1 MARLVFEFLGVVFC
15 PLASRGGVD
24 CRVIVLTRPAQ
35 SLRDTD
41 RCADLVKYADLLL
54 LKNLDLFP
62 SGHLLAIDQSID
74 LLFTATDS
82 RLRGSCMPPIL
93 VLSG

>member
-1 MARLVFEFLGVVFC
+1 VVFC

-41 RCADLVKYADLLL
+41 RCGDLVKYADLLL
-54 LKNLDLFP
+54 LKNLDLLFAALWP
-62 SGHLLAIDQSID
+62 LACNRSINRFIIYSNKILGYVD
-74 LLFTATDS
+74 HAC
-82 RLRGSCMPPIL
+82 LRFWCCPADRM
-93 VLSG
+93 